1 MGQLDAEVLRGAFAS
16 FSESH
21 AASSIARAWT
31 AWDQFF
37 AFLVAEDVVA
47 GGHPI

>member
-1 MGQLDAEVLRGAFAS
+1 LGQLDAEVLRGAFAS